1 MFQTSKNKRRKE
13 LVFYNKWLIQDQI
26 PHQMVGDLYLYYMKP
41 FEKFLENNS
50 SLRELLDIYLE
61 LRRHLQEEGFSEEE
75 LERVTSPTLKMMLL
89 HERFND
95 KKNTLFKQIR
105 DYGFEIQKGDLI
117 KYIQPLL
124 NNIDE
129 LTPLKEN
136 GDNKRRN
143 KRD

>member
-26 PHQMVGDLYLYYMKP
+26 PRQMVGDLYLYYMKP

>member
-1 MFQTSKNKRRKE
+1 
-13 LVFYNKWLIQDQI
+13 
-26 PHQMVGDLYLYYMKP
+26 MVGDLYLYYMKP

-89 HERFND
+89 HEWFHD

-105 DYGFEIQKGDLI
+105 DYGFEIQKGDFI

-136 GDNKRRN
+136 GDNKRRDKGN
-143 KRD
+143 EDY